1 MIFVKKCVVMDKFVN
16 DLSTIIFNSDISIS
30 NISEKECEY
39 VVNSHSVIERI
50 MDQFQVKTDK
60 KYWIVD
66 APNDYSNDEK

>member
-1 MIFVKKCVVMDKFVN
+1 MIFVKKYVVMDKFVN

-39 VVNSHSVIERI
+39 VVNSHSVIEWI

-60 KYWIVD
+60 KY
-66 APNDYSNDEK
+66 